1 MQSFFWLTNI
11 LMFSVFVKDSAYFL
25 WQLMNL
31 AIHWGSLTPVIKQ
44 RWCSQTMSPWILANT
59 HFLRTISTE
68 SNPSTVSN
76 KSEYMWTELK
86 AFQEG
91 RWEKSLLEIL
101 LWGKYSP
108 GKDPS
113 VGIST
118 CLLSSLRFFFFIKAG
133 PPKVPEQ
140 PKGPTL
146 PHACDPDLTFD
157 AITTFRREV
166 MFFKGR

>member
-44 RWCSQTMSPWILANT
+44 HWCSQTMSPWILANT

-101 LWGKYSP
+101 LWGKYSL

-118 CLLSSLRFFFFIKAG
+118 CLLSSLRFFFFSSKQG
-133 PPKVPEQ
+133 HLRYLRSQ
-140 PKGPTL
+140 R
-146 PHACDPDLTFD
+146 DPLYLMPVTPIWLLMLSPLS
-157 AITTFRREV
+157 AE
-166 MFFKGR
+166 K